1 LQLYFDLKKTLLKLF
16 LFILFTQNTFSQCFE
31 IESILV
37 DACGSQEGLNEM
49 VRFKVGGTPLNTA
62 ILNVN
67 WPNNG
72 WQGLVQNATTALK
85 VATLNTD
92 IIAAGGCA
100 QLIEPIGG
108 NLPANASVLLVTSFN
123 FDITQNS
130 FGALA
135 EDVYI
140 IFQNNLTTTTGHFAN
155 FGIGLRTLTMTFG
168 TCFDFATYDRGLLV
182 SPTGQNVASDGSTVL
197 FSPSG
202 IATYVN
208 YGCLAP
214 IQPFLVAINNPNLT
228 ACSGDVIALNASAE
242 GYQSVLWTAPSGSFS
257 DSGSLTTSFTIPSN
271 ATGSILVTLTATNI
285 CGLEIIDTILV
296 TITDNIVPDFAT
308 SLTLC
313 SGTTAPVLNT
323 TSPNGIV
330 GIWNPLTINNV
341 SGGNYIFTPNAN
353 QCASPITLVVTIT
366 DNIVPDFAT
375 SLTLCTG
382 TAAPPLN
389 TTSPNGIV
397 GTWNPLTINNTV
409 GGNYVFTPNANQC
422 ASPITL
428 VVTITDNIVPDFAT
442 SLTLCSGTT
451 APALNSTSPNGIV
464 GIWNPLTINN
474 ISGGNYIFTPNANQC
489 ASSITLVVT
498 ITNTIVPDFD
508 TTLTLCSGTSAPAL
522 NTTSPNGIVG
532 IWNPSTIN
540 NTVGGNYIFTPN
552 ANQCAST
559 ITLVVTITDNTVPD
573 FATSLTLCSGT
584 TAPALNT
591 TSPNGIVGI
600 WNPLTI
606 NNISGGNYIF
616 TPNANQCASPI
627 TLAVTITDNIVPD
640 FATSLT
646 LCTGTAAPALN
657 TTSPNGI
664 VGTWNPST
672 INNTLG
678 GNYIFTPIANQC
690 ASSIT
695 LVVTI
700 TNTIVPDFDTTLTLC
715 SGTSAPALNS
725 TSPNGIVGTW
735 NPSTI
740 NNISGGNYIFT
751 PNPNQCALPI
761 TLNVTI
767 NSISVSITGAAILCI
782 DQSTQ
787 WTSSISGGTW
797 SSNDITIATIDANGN
812 VTAVGS
818 GITTIN
824 YFIQGSCDTTI
835 SETIEI
841 INPSAPNLIDSFVC
855 VDKLTGDVLSPVLLQ
870 SGLSNT
876 DYTFVWTVDGD
887 ALPTTQNNHLATE
900 TGVYIV
906 TATHNATGCSGSS
919 MGTVTASSTAIGS
932 ATVGEDFNQNQVI
945 TVTVTGGSGDYEYI
959 LNDGPSQTS
968 NFFTNVLQGENVIIV
983 RDKNGCNDLILIVY
997 SLNYPPFFTPNGDGY
1012 NDTWN
1017 ISGLENQPNAII
1029 YIFDRYGKL
1038 LKMLKAS
1045 DGNGWNGTYNGE
1057 NLPSTDYWFKLLY
1070 AGRDGFE
1077 KEFKAHFS
1085 LKR

>member
-1 LQLYFDLKKTLLKLF
+1 LKKTLLKLF

-155 FGIGLRTLTMTFG
+155 FGIGLRTLTITFG

-197 FSPSG
+197 FSPAG

-228 ACSGDVIALNASAE
+228 ACSGDVIVLNASAE

-271 ATGSILVTLTATNI
+271 ATGSILVTLTAINI

-296 TITDNIVPDFAT
+296 TITDNIVPDFTT

-313 SGTTAPVLNT
+313 SGTSAPALNA
-323 TSPNGIV
+323 TSPNGII
-330 GIWNPLTINNV
+330 GTWNPLTINNI

-366 DNIVPDFAT
+366 DNIVPNFATSFTLCSGTSAPALNTTSPNGIAGTWNPSTINNISGGNYIFTPNANQCASTITLVVTITDNSVPNFAT
-375 SLTLCTG
+375 SLTLCSG
-382 TAAPPLN
+382 TSAPALN
-389 TTSPNGIV
+389 TTSPNGIIGTWNPSTINNISGGNYIFTPNANQCASTITLVVTITDNIVPDFDTTLTLCSGTSAPALNTNSPNGIV
-397 GTWNPLTINNTV
+397 GTWNPSTINNIS
-409 GGNYVFTPNANQC
+409 GGTYIFTPNANQC
-422 ASPITL
+422 ASTITL

-442 SLTLCSGTT
+442 SLILCTGTS
-451 APALNSTSPNGIV
+451 APALNTTSPNGIV
-464 GIWNPLTINN
+464 GTWNPLTINN

-508 TTLTLCSGTSAPAL
+508 TTLTLCSGTSAPAF
-522 NTTSPNGIVG
+522 NITSPNEIIGT
-532 IWNPSTIN
+532 WNPSTIN
-540 NTVGGNYIFTPN
+540 NV
-552 ANQCAST
+552 
-559 ITLVVTITDNTVPD
+559 
-573 FATSLTLCSGT
+573 
-584 TAPALNT
+584 
-591 TSPNGIVGI
+591 
-600 WNPLTI
+600 
-606 NNISGGNYIF
+606 SGGNYIF
-616 TPNANQCASPI
+616 TPNP
-627 TLAVTITDNIVPD
+627 
-640 FATSLT
+640 
-646 LCTGTAAPALN
+646 
-657 TTSPNGI
+657 
-664 VGTWNPST
+664 
-672 INNTLG
+672 
-678 GNYIFTPIANQC
+678 NQC

-700 TNTIVPDFDTTLTLC
+700 TNTIVPDFDTSLTLC
-715 SGTSAPALNS
+715 SGTSAPALN
-725 TSPNGIVGTW
+725 TISPNGIVGTW

-751 PNPNQCALPI
+751 PNPNQCALPM

-767 NSISVSITGAAILCI
+767 NSISISITGAAILCI
-782 DQSTQ
+782 NQSTQ

-841 INPSAPNLIDSFVC
+841 INPSAPNLIDSFLC

-887 ALPTTQNNHLATE
+887 ALPTTQNNHLAAE
-900 TGVYIV
+900 IGVYIV
-906 TATHNATGCSGSS
+906 TATHIATGCSGSS

-1017 ISGLENQPNAII
+1017 ISGLENQPNSII

-1045 DGNGWNGTYNGE
+1045 EGNGWNGTYNGE

-1070 AGRDGFE
+1070 SGRDGFE

>member
-1 LQLYFDLKKTLLKLF
+1 
-16 LFILFTQNTFSQCFE
+16 
-31 IESILV
+31 
-37 DACGSQEGLNEM
+37 
-49 VRFKVGGTPLNTA
+49 
-62 ILNVN
+62 
-67 WPNNG
+67 
-72 WQGLVQNATTALK
+72 
-85 VATLNTD
+85 
-92 IIAAGGCA
+92 
-100 QLIEPIGG
+100 
-108 NLPANASVLLVTSFN
+108 
-123 FDITQNS
+123 
-130 FGALA
+130 
-135 EDVYI
+135 
-140 IFQNNLTTTTGHFAN
+140 
-155 FGIGLRTLTMTFG
+155 
-168 TCFDFATYDRGLLV
+168 
-182 SPTGQNVASDGSTVL
+182 
-197 FSPSG
+197 
-202 IATYVN
+202 
-208 YGCLAP
+208 LAP

-242 GYQSVLWTAPSGSFS
+242 GYQSVLWTALSGSFS

-271 ATGSILVTLTATNI
+271 AAGTILVTLTATNS

-296 TITDNIVPDFAT
+296 TVTDNIVPDFAT

-313 SGTTAPVLNT
+313 SGTTAPPLNI

-330 GIWNPLTINNV
+330 GIWNPLTINNISGGNYIFTPNANQCASTITLV
-341 SGGNYIFTPNAN
+341 VTITDNIVPDFATSLTLCTGTSAPALNTTSPNGIVGTWSPLTINNISGGNYIFTPIANQCASSITLVVTITNTIILDFDTTLTLCSGTSAPALNTTSPNGIVGTWNPSTINNTVGANYIFTPNANQCASPITLVVTITDTIVPNFGTSLTLCTGTAAPPLNTTSPNGIVGIWNPSTVSNTLGGNYIFTPIANQCASPINLVVTITDNTVPDFTTSLTLCSGTSAPALNTTSPNGIVGTWNPLTINNISGGNYIFTPNAN

-366 DNIVPDFAT
+366 NNIVPDFAT
-375 SLTLCTG
+375 SLILCNG
-382 TAAPPLN
+382 TTAPPLN

-397 GTWNPLTINNTV
+397 GTWNPSTISNTL
-409 GGNYVFTPNANQC
+409 GGNYIFTPNANQC

-451 APALNSTSPNGIV
+451 APALN
-464 GIWNPLTINN
+464 
-474 ISGGNYIFTPNANQC
+474 
-489 ASSITLVVT
+489 
-498 ITNTIVPDFD
+498 
-508 TTLTLCSGTSAPAL
+508 
-522 NTTSPNGIVG
+522 TTSPNGIVG
-532 IWNPSTIN
+532 IWNPSTIS
-540 NTVGGNYIFTPN
+540 NTL
-552 ANQCAST
+552 S
-559 ITLVVTITDNTVPD
+559 
-573 FATSLTLCSGT
+573 
-584 TAPALNT
+584 
-591 TSPNGIVGI
+591 
-600 WNPLTI
+600 
-606 NNISGGNYIF
+606 GNYIF

-627 TLAVTITDNIVPD
+627 TLVVTITDNIVPD

-646 LCTGTAAPALN
+646 LCTGTSAPALN

-672 INNTLG
+672 ISNILG
-678 GNYIFTPIANQC
+678 GNYTFTPIANQC
-690 ASSIT
+690 ASSIM

-715 SGTSAPALNS
+715 TGTSAPALNT

-751 PNPNQCALPI
+751 PNPNQCALPM

-812 VTAVGS
+812 ITAVGS

-841 INPSAPNLIDSFVC
+841 INPSAPNLVDSFVC
-855 VDKLTGDVLSPVLLQ
+855 VDNSTGDVLSPVLLQ

-919 MGTVTASSTAIGS
+919 MATVTASSTAIGS

-1017 ISGLENQPNAII
+1017 ISGLENQPNSII

-1045 DGNGWNGTYNGE
+1045 EGNGWNGTYNGE